1 MVEHLTFNQTVE
13 GSSPS
18 ALTTPHFVKVAPAAQ
33 ATDSMLKPVP
43 FYYMRHGETEWN
55 RIGRTQGQLD
65 VELNETGLAQARAAS
80 ERLVG
85 LGIVTICASP
95 LKRALRTAEIQ
106 AEALGL
112 PIEIVDELKECGLG
126 EMEGQPRTDWF
137 EDWRAGRYVP
147 KGAETIEGFIARGL
161 RAVNA
166 ALERSGPVLIVAHG
180 GIYWSIKRHTGITE
194 IHGNTN
200 AVPVR
205 HDPPEGDDG
214 AWRCAALIEGV
225 AEAALDT
232 L

>member
-1 MVEHLTFNQTVE
+1 MI
-13 GSSPS
+13 
-18 ALTTPHFVKVAPAAQ
+18 
-33 ATDSMLKPVP
+33 KPVP

-80 ERLVG
+80 ERLGG
-85 LGIVTICASP
+85 LGIVTICSSP
-95 LKRALRTAEIQ
+95 LRRALRTAEIQ

-147 KGAETIEGFIARGL
+147 KGAETIDDFIARGV
-161 RAVNA
+161 RAVNT
-166 ALERSGPVLIVAHG
+166 ALERPGPVLIVAHG
-180 GIYWSIKRHTGITE
+180 GIYWSIQRHAGITAL
-194 IHGNTN
+194 HGNTN

-205 HDPPEGDDG
+205 HDPPEGAG
-214 AWRCAALIEGV
+214 GTWRCTAVIETGQRG
-225 AEAALDT
+225 EITT